1 MNWFFSKNKEKQT
14 INFEN
19 MQFAIKNNNDF
30 IIINTL
36 ESDNQDCLIK
46 NTILASDEEKILNK
60 MLTDYNEPDKNII
73 LYGKNANDNTVDEKY
88 DQLINMGSNVYIYSG
103 GLFEWLLLQDIYGVD
118 EFTTTSRQLDILKY
132 KPRKTLHA
140 GLIGY
145 YAS

>member
-1 MNWFFSKNKEKQT
+1 MGVFN
-14 INFEN
+14 
-19 MQFAIKNNNDF
+19 F

-103 GLFEWLLLQDIYGVD
+103 GLFEWLLLQDIYGYD
-118 EFTTTSRQLDILKY
+118 EFPTTKKVVDILKY
-132 KPRKTLHA
+132 KPNR
-140 GLIGY
+140 IIF
-145 YAS
+145 